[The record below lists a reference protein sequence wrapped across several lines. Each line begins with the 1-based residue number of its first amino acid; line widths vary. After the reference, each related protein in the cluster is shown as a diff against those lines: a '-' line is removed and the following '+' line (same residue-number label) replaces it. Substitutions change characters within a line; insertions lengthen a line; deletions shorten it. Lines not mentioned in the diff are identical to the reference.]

1 MTSSEEDSS
10 LDTDSDSS
18 PETSSASL
26 TDSTSSTST
35 SQGEAMGLENW
46 ELAQEF
52 QLLGVNVAAAYSA
65 CDWSLVSWIQS
76 CLRSKINPKVTLS
89 QTQKQYLA
97 GWGDDMLRNAGL
109 VFVIFCRGIRYLTFC
124 AAPGR
129 MQWVCC
135 WPQAPYFEPDERLY
149 HGGIARIIFKHDSLH
164 LPTTDFC
171 MRFWSRRG
179 SLGAKRAFWTQDHSG
194 FSVRTSFSS
203 AEIHQEEYGARTDPF
218 MLHVSW
224 LSLGWSVAVVV
235 GAGCSWT
242 WIQIVIWTACT
253 QTFTVLGSLANRQDL
268 KCYAVHVY
276 IIAQTI
282 DFLRLTY

>member
-1 MTSSEEDSS
+1 MICF
-10 LDTDSDSS
+10 
-18 PETSSASL
+18 
-26 TDSTSSTST
+26 
-35 SQGEAMGLENW
+35 AMQDLC
-46 ELAQEF
+46 
-52 QLLGVNVAAAYSA
+52 LLFFVGALGTWHFA
-65 CDWSLVSWIQS
+65 
-76 CLRSKINPKVTLS
+76 LR
-89 QTQKQYLA
+89 LA
-97 GWGDDMLRNAGL
+97 GCNGFVAGHKHHIL
-109 VFVIFCRGIRYLTFC
+109 SLMSDCT
-124 AAPGR
+124 
-129 MQWVCC
+129 M
-135 WPQAPYFEPDERLY
+135 
-149 HGGIARIIFKHDSLH
+149 GGIARIIFKHDSLH